1 MAIISNVLRK
11 YIIYRW
17 IYKRK
22 VYRFPDQNGSA
33 LVLVLKSRN
42 GSGRLLCGFGTEN
55 SDWKCFSIPERE
67 RERWRMENFAEKYFF
82 NFKSKAFSLL
92 EQRERER
99 EREETK
105 WELLIR

>member
-55 SDWKCFSIPERE
+55 SD
-67 RERWRMENFAEKYFF
+67 
-82 NFKSKAFSLL
+82 
-92 EQRERER
+92 
-99 EREETK
+99 
-105 WELLIR
+105 